1 LFEQR
6 LQARGTVGV
15 VLAPRGRLFRVLTFT
30 ITRGKIAQVDVIAD
44 PRAFASSTLA
54 VLDDR

>member
-44 PRAFASSTLA
+44 PARLRELDLA